1 MTANR
6 RRRMTRGATEGDA
19 DGYNP
24 FTGQYWREGET
35 GRKRGSKKP
44 QASKRKRRQKKGK

>member
-1 MTANR
+1 VTRSNQ
-6 RRRMTRGATEGDA
+6 RRRMKKASRDEA

-24 FTGQYWREGET
+24 FTGQYWSEGET

-44 QASKRKRRQKKGK
+44 QASKRKRRQKGK